1 MPTRPIFRDVIDPN
15 SAVIRQ
21 QLIAKLQQELSP
33 AGNVIT
39 YTANPGHPFAF
50 IMSQDTPLFEDL
62 LRTTNSKVGYLMLSS
77 PGGDPNAAEKL
88 LIMCR
93 ERFTEQFFV
102 IVPNYAKSA
111 ATMVALGSDKILMG
125 YMAELG
131 PIDPQLQIS
140 PVPGPSLPA
149 RSFIDGL
156 ENIRTKV
163 KKDGDPVQMYL
174 PMLSQ
179 IRPEII
185 AICQNAIEES
195 RSFAEKWLKK
205 YMLKD
210 NPRHAEQ
217 VAEWLSTGE
226 KYRSH
231 GKVIDFQEAHDVLK
245 LTVDKLDKDSELWD
259 HVWELYVRSVQQLQM
274 SGGAKLF
281 ENDRVSLTMNIEP
294 VPLPPREPR
303 QPSVS
308 PPPRPERPQTS

>member
-1 MPTRPIFRDVIDPN
+1 VPARPIFRDVIDPN

-21 QLIAKLQQELSP
+21 QLIAKLQQELIPPGSL
-33 AGNVIT
+33 IT

-50 IMSQDTPLFEDL
+50 IMGQDAPLFEDL
-62 LRTTNSKVGYLMLSS
+62 LRTVDSKVGYLVLSS

-111 ATMVALGSDKILMG
+111 ATMVALGSDKIFMG

-156 ENIRTKV
+156 ENIRTKI

-185 AICQNAIEES
+185 AICQSAIEES
-195 RSFAEKWLKK
+195 RSFAGKWLKK

-210 NPRHAEQ
+210 NQRQAEQ

-226 KYRSH
+226 KYKSH
-231 GKVIDFQEAHDVLK
+231 GKVIDYQEAKDVLK
-245 LTVDKLDKDSELWD
+245 LNVEKIDNNSELWE
-259 HVWELYVRSVQQLQM
+259 HIWELYVRSIQQLQM

-281 ENDRVSLTMNIEP
+281 ESEKVSLTMNIEAGP
-294 VPLPPREPR
+294 PPPRERRQPPVPPR
-303 QPSVS
+303 Q
-308 PPPRPERPQTS
+308 EQPQTA